1 MPVSPPSGA
10 DPFRPVQSMSLA
22 EVEDELQRNEQRL
35 ATLKDAR
42 GRAYQQSSTGASQVK
57 EMGNRRKALADKK
70 SWTGRLKRT
79 ESQEIQTLQQQI
91 RSQGQATDAAIAEM
105 RAISDESRALTK
117 RQEVLDKRR
126 SDLRIRGI

>member
-1 MPVSPPSGA
+1 
-10 DPFRPVQSMSLA
+10 MSLA

>member
-1 MPVSPPSGA
+1 MSPPSGA